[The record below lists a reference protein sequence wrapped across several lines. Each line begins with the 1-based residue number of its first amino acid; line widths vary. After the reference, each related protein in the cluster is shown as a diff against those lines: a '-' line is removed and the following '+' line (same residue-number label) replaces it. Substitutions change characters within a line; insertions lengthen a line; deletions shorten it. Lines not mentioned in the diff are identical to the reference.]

1 MFLGTYEPSLLG
13 KGRIALSKKIR
24 NEVAGERIVLTVGF
38 EEAIFGFDEK
48 TWEKVVRPELEKPLF
63 SDKEARRMRRKMCVH
78 ATVVSLDSQGR
89 CVIPK
94 DMLFFA
100 GIKDKITLIGAGDH
114 FEIWESEKWKKYS
127 KSL

>member
-24 NEVAGERIVLTVGF
+24 NEVTGERIVLTVGF
-38 EEAIFGFDEK
+38 EEAIFGFDES

-78 ATVVSLDSQGR
+78 ATVVNLDSQGR

-94 DMLFFA
+94 DMLSFA
-100 GIKDKITLIGAGDH
+100 GIKDKVTLIGAGDH
-114 FEIWESEKWKKYS
+114 FEIWESEKWREYA